1 MQVTTLKNL
10 PQNSTFD
17 NTLPDMLL
25 YWSEIVDRERVPQ
38 FPQDS
43 CILEA
48 DSIIIEVSKLYNFNL
63 SVPLRIIVKPNGSG
77 WLVEMLD
84 VPLYAYGE
92 TCSMA
97 IHNIKKE
104 IESLYSDLMEDD
116 NYSDMWLEIKSL
128 LSKIMR
134 PT

>member
-1 MQVTTLKNL
+1 M
-10 PQNSTFD
+10 
-17 NTLPDMLL
+17 
-25 YWSEIVDRERVPQ
+25 
-38 FPQDS
+38 
-43 CILEA
+43 
-48 DSIIIEVSKLYNFNL
+48 YNFNL

-116 NYSDMWLEIKSL
+116 NYSDMWLEK
-128 LSKIMR
+128 
-134 PT
+134 